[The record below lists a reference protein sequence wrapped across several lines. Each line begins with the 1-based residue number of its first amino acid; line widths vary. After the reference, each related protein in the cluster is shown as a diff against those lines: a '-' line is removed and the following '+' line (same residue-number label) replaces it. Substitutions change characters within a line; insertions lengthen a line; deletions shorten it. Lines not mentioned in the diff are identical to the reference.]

1 MRDIVLTVG
10 FLVIFFAAFKR
21 PYIAALLWAGLGLLN
36 PHRLT
41 YGFAY
46 DLPFA
51 QVTAILMLVM
61 LIVSKERQPFPRSST
76 AALLLVFYLWECI
89 TSLASFNTPAAVL
102 DMWIKVSKIQLILF
116 ASLMLI
122 HGKKQIDLLVW
133 VIFLSLA
140 FYGFKGGL
148 FTIARGG
155 TAMVMGPP
163 GSFIEVTNHLALAML
178 MVIPLGYYLTTQY
191 PQRWLRYGMY
201 VVMALTALSVL
212 GTTSRGA
219 LLGSL
224 VMAVMLALK
233 SRRRWTMLAVIGT
246 VAVGMFAIMSDQW
259 ADKMGTIATHEDH
272 SAQSRIYT
280 WQMIWNL
287 VQHHPITGGGFQVT
301 ENPATWHRYA
311 VTDWA
316 KAYSPHSIY
325 FQALAEH
332 GFVGLALYLAIGVS
346 AWLRCAWLIRRCKSE
361 ATHWAALLARMVQVS
376 IIGFAVGGAFVNLVN
391 FDLPYYIV
399 ALAILAEVAV
409 AQTLKA
415 ESAAAAAAANPAL
428 MRNPGPSRPTPS

>member
-1 MRDIVLTVG
+1 MRDI
-10 FLVIFFAAFKR
+10 AFTLLFTGLLLLCFR
-21 PYIAALLWAGLGLLN
+21 YHYVAPLLWAWLGLMS

-46 DLPFA
+46 SLPFA
-51 QVTAILMLVM
+51 QITAFLILAMLF
-61 LIVSKERQPFPRSST
+61 VSRDRQPFPKSST
-76 AALLLVFYLWECI
+76 AMLLVAFYVWECI
-89 TSLASFNTPAAVL
+89 TSITSFNNPEYVWEA
-102 DMWIKVSKIQLILF
+102 WIKVTKIQLVLF
-116 ASLMLI
+116 ATLMLL

-133 VIFLSLA
+133 VMVLSLG

-178 MVIPLGYYLTTQY
+178 MIIPLGYYLATQL
-191 PQRWLRYGMY
+191 QKSWHRMALY

-219 LLGSL
+219 LVGSL

-233 SRRRWTMLAVIGT
+233 SKRRWLMLSIIAT
-246 VAVGMFAIMSDQW
+246 LAMGMFAIMSDQW
-259 ADKMGTIATHEDH
+259 ADKMGTITTHEDH

-280 WQMIWNL
+280 WKMIWNL
-287 VQHHPITGGGFQVT
+287 AMHHPVNGGGFQVT
-301 ENPATWHRYA
+301 ENPATWYRYA

-332 GFVGLALYLAIGVS
+332 GFVGLALYLGIGIS
-346 AWLRCAWLIRRCKSE
+346 CWRRCSKIIKSCTTE
-361 ATHWAALLARMVQVS
+361 STLWAANLARMVQVS
-376 IIGFAVGGAFVNLVN
+376 IAGFAVGGAFVNLVN
-391 FDLPYYIV
+391 FDLPYYVV
-399 ALAILAEVAV
+399 ALAILTDVAV
-409 AQTLKA
+409 LKQLQA
-415 ESAAAAAAANPAL
+415 EKSASPLVQSPAL
-428 MRNPGPSRPTPS
+428 GAGASSRMGTP

>member
-1 MRDIVLTVG
+1 
-10 FLVIFFAAFKR
+10 
-21 PYIAALLWAGLGLLN
+21 
-36 PHRLT
+36 
-41 YGFAY
+41 
-46 DLPFA
+46 
-51 QVTAILMLVM
+51 
-61 LIVSKERQPFPRSST
+61 
-76 AALLLVFYLWECI
+76 
-89 TSLASFNTPAAVL
+89 
-102 DMWIKVSKIQLILF
+102 
-116 ASLMLI
+116 
-122 HGKKQIDLLVW
+122 
-133 VIFLSLA
+133 
-140 FYGFKGGL
+140 
-148 FTIARGG
+148 
-155 TAMVMGPP
+155 
-163 GSFIEVTNHLALAML
+163 
-178 MVIPLGYYLTTQY
+178 
-191 PQRWLRYGMY
+191 
-201 VVMALTALSVL
+201 
-212 GTTSRGA
+212 
-219 LLGSL
+219 
-224 VMAVMLALK
+224 
-233 SRRRWTMLAVIGT
+233 
-246 VAVGMFAIMSDQW
+246 
-259 ADKMGTIATHEDH
+259 MGTIATHEDH